1 MKTKYF
7 RKKKTIPMH
16 LHLNLNQERKKTMN
30 KITMKTI
37 KANREKFV
45 LCDWCGAEYDP
56 FKSAVLDA
64 AITLSNGKARAS
76 KPVIKAIREF
86 GFPIYN
92 KRKG

>member
-1 MKTKYF
+1 MQ
-7 RKKKTIPMH
+7 MH
-16 LHLNLNQERKKTMN
+16 RNLNQKRKKTMN

-37 KANREKFV
+37 KANRKKFV
-45 LCDWCGAEYDP
+45 LCGWCGAEYDP

-64 AITLSNGKARAS
+64 AIALSNGKSRAS

>member
-1 MKTKYF
+1 MKRYLLTK
-7 RKKKTIPMH
+7 TSPMH
-16 LHLNLNQERKKTMN
+16 LHRNLNQEKDKTMY

>member
-1 MKTKYF
+1 
-7 RKKKTIPMH
+7 
-16 LHLNLNQERKKTMN
+16 MN
-30 KITMKTI
+30 KITMKTL

-45 LCDWCGAEYDP
+45 LCGWCGAEYDP

-76 KPVIKAIREF
+76 KPVVKAIREF

>member
-1 MKTKYF
+1 
-7 RKKKTIPMH
+7 MH
-16 LHLNLNQERKKTMN
+16 LHRNLNQKRKKAMK

-37 KANREKFV
+37 KANRKKFV
-45 LCDWCGAEYDP
+45 LCDWCGAEYDQ

-64 AITLSNGKARAS
+64 AIALSKGKARAS

>member
-1 MKTKYF
+1 MKRYLLTKNDSDA
-7 RKKKTIPMH
+7 KASESQPEKDKT
-16 LHLNLNQERKKTMN
+16 LN

-45 LCDWCGAEYDP
+45 LCGWCGAEYDP

>member
-1 MKTKYF
+1 
-7 RKKKTIPMH
+7 
-16 LHLNLNQERKKTMN
+16 MN

-37 KANREKFV
+37 KANRKKFV

-56 FKSAVLDA
+56 LKSAVLYA
-64 AITLSNGKARAS
+64 SIALSNGKARAS

-92 KRKG
+92 KRKGKNYVKKHLPPPRRKRNAD

>member
-1 MKTKYF
+1 
-7 RKKKTIPMH
+7 
-16 LHLNLNQERKKTMN
+16 MN

-37 KANREKFV
+37 KANRKKFV

-64 AITLSNGKARAS
+64 AIALSNGKALAS

>member
-1 MKTKYF
+1 MQMN
-7 RKKKTIPMH
+7 R
-16 LHLNLNQERKKTMN
+16 NLNQERKKTMN

-37 KANREKFV
+37 KANRKKFV

-56 FKSAVLDA
+56 FKSAVLYA
-64 AITLSNGKARAS
+64 AIAISNGKSRAS

-92 KRKG
+92 RRKG

>member
-1 MKTKYF
+1 
-7 RKKKTIPMH
+7 MH
-16 LHLNLNQERKKTMN
+16 LHLNPNRKGKTKMN

-37 KANREKFV
+37 KANRKKFV

-56 FKSAVLDA
+56 FKSAVLYA
-64 AITLSNGKARAS
+64 AIALSNGKSRAS